1 MIKLNC
7 AAISAG
13 LPESELF
20 DHERGIFTG
29 AIAQKMGRL
38 ELKDK
43 GTLFLDE
50 VGDLP
55 LEVQPKPMRAS
66 QGQEFERVGDT
77 QTRQVDVRLVATTN
91 RDLEKM
97 VAERVRLALRASRS
111 YCGWMYL
118 WSGRIEVH
126 PGLGH
131 LGLQSASRFAH
142 RGGQRCWSRRSWRAR
157 LAAAQSAGDAPALGD
172 GVNAIYRR
180 QLHLFFQA

>member
-97 VAERVRLALRASRS
+97 ACGKSTARVAGKPFLLWLDVSLVR
-111 YCGWMYL
+111 
-118 WSGRIEVH
+118 
-126 PGLGH
+126 
-131 LGLQSASRFAH
+131 Q
-142 RGGQRCWSRRSWRAR
+142 
-157 LAAAQSAGDAPALGD
+157 
-172 GVNAIYRR
+172 N
-180 QLHLFFQA
+180 